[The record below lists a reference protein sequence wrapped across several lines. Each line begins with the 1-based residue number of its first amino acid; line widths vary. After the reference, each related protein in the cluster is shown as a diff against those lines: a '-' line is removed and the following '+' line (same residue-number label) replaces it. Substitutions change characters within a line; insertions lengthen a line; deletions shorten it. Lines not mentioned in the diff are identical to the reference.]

1 MVVSRFYLA
10 ILSLIIHV
18 YFGQNGRLIL
28 IWLSVTHLALSVL
41 CLKAILDNIHGRLD
55 WIEISFVKLIE
66 LIWVDSHNVCLIY
79 HYAI

>member
-28 IWLSVTHLALSVL
+28 IWLSVTHLAHSVL
-41 CLKAILDNIHGRLD
+41 RLKAILDNIHGRLD
-55 WIEISFVKLIE
+55 WIEISFVELIE
-66 LIWVDSHNVCLIY
+66 LIGVDSHNIRLIY